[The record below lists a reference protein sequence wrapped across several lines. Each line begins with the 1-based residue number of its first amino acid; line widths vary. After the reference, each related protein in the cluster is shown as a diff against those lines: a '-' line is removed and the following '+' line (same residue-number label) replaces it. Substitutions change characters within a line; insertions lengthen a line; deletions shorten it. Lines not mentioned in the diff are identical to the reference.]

1 MKKGIGKLM
10 LKRAVAPV
18 DVVNLDITTVEAVD
32 ASKDIVCAAISG
44 RVFKNNGMYLCQ
56 LIFLRSKLV
65 SRNLYQPR
73 LKLLA
78 ANTNAHTRK
87 VARRS
92 LVYKEKR
99 KILYK
104 EIYCIL

>member
-44 RVFKNNGMYLCQ
+44 KFFKNNGMYLCQ
-56 LIFLRSKLV
+56 LIFL
-65 SRNLYQPR
+65 R

>member
-44 RVFKNNGMYLCQ
+44 KFFKNNGMYLCQ

-65 SRNLYQPR
+65 PRNLYQPR
-73 LKLLA
+73 SKLLA
-78 ANTNAHTRK
+78 ANINAHTGK
-87 VARRS
+87 VVRRS
-92 LVYKEKR
+92 FIKKKEKYFI
-99 KILYK
+99 KK
-104 EIYCIL
+104 NTV